1 MSADPQRLAALQ
13 SRLGYTFRDP
23 ELLRQAL
30 THRSFGATNNERL
43 EFLGDSVL
51 NLAVAAL
58 LYAQPPAS
66 EGRLSYWRA
75 TLVREATLAD
85 LGAGLDLG
93 ACIAL
98 GEGELRSGG
107 AQRAS
112 IVADALEAVLGAV
125 FVDGG
130 FDAASALVARLYAQ
144 RLRAV
149 DLRASA
155 KDAKT
160 RLQELLQARRLKV
173 PAYSVVAT
181 RGPAHAQE
189 FDVQCA
195 VAELGLCSAGH
206 GPSRRAAEQQAA
218 QAMIE
223 QLAAGAGWQ
232 P

>member
-1 MSADPQRLAALQ
+1 MSTDPQRLAALQ
-13 SRLGYTFRDP
+13 SRLGYVFRDP

-58 LYAQPPAS
+58 LYDRAPAS

-75 TLVREATLAD
+75 TLVREATLAEV
-85 LGAGLDLG
+85 AGELDLG
-93 ACIAL
+93 ACVAL

-130 FDAASALVARLYAQ
+130 FAAASALVARLYAQ
-144 RLRAV
+144 RLSAV

-160 RLQELLQARRLKV
+160 RLQELLQARRMKV
-173 PAYSVVAT
+173 PAYTVTAT

-189 FDVQCA
+189 FDVQCE
-195 VAELGLCSAGH
+195 VSELALRSSGC

-218 QAMIE
+218 QAMLERIAPE
-223 QLAAGAGWQ
+223 GAWQ